1 MEIKHKDA
9 QGAIT
14 HSVKA
19 VSREEKKKNID
30 VNWNISVVF
39 ILKDHNAL

>member
-19 VSREEKKKNID
+19 VSREGKKNID